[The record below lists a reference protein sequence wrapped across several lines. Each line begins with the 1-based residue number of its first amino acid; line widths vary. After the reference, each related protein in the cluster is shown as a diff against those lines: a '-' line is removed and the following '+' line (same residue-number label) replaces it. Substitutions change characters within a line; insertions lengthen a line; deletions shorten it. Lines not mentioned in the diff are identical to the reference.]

1 MRVLELSTHVKC
13 FSRSKGHNAIAA
25 AAYRAGECLTCDRT
39 NTTYDYS
46 PRRQSVVASGLIFPS
61 CTAPIDRKSLWNA
74 AEAHEKRKNSRI
86 AREWMFALPASL
98 SASERLSMAQEM
110 AGYLVKRH
118 GIVVDYAIHAPPAN
132 GDDRNHH
139 VHMLMTTRRMENG
152 IFKAKSRELDSKDS
166 GSIIKQ
172 WREKV
177 AELGN
182 KALSTR
188 SIPVHVEHR
197 SFKERGITRPLQPH
211 RGKIHQQPPSLKSS
225 LTQAF
230 RKAIKNSRAHLWV
243 FAKPVLRSVFKESS
257 KICFHVIK
265 TLGQGSN
272 ATPDTQ
278 LKVRAP
284 PSILNP

>member
-1 MRVLELSTHVKC
+1 VRVLELSTHVKC

-74 AEAHEKRKNSRI
+74 VETHERRQNSRI

-110 AGYLVKRH
+110 ACYLVKRH
-118 GIVVDYAIHAPPAN
+118 GIVVDYAIHAPPAH

-152 IFKAKSRELDSKDS
+152 ILKAKARELDSQDS
-166 GSIIKQ
+166 GAIIKQ

-177 AELGN
+177 AELAN
-182 KALSTR
+182 TALSKR

-197 SFKERGITRPLQPH
+197 SFRERGITRTPERH
-211 RGKIHQQPPSLKSS
+211 RGKTRQKPSLLKNS
-225 LTQAF
+225 LKQAF
-230 RKAIKNSRAHLWV
+230 MAAIKNSRAHFWV
-243 FAKPVLRSVFKESS
+243 FAKPVLRSVFKERS
-257 KICFHVIK
+257 KICFRYAK